1 MSLDFDEG
9 DELRALRA
17 AVADLGARYGQSY
30 FLEQARSGGRTD
42 ALWSEAGKAG
52 FLGVNI
58 AEEHGGG
65 GRGLVELSIVLEA
78 MKMQHPVTAPAAGVV
93 RSLDVVA
100 GQQVD
105 AGAVL
110 AVIEGGEG

>member
-17 AVADLGARYGQSY
+17 AVADLGGRYGQSY

-42 ALWSEAGKAG
+42 ALWAEAGKAG

-58 AEEHGGG
+58 ADEYGGG
-65 GRGLVELSIVLEA
+65 LQL
-78 MKMQHPVTAPAAGVV
+78 P
-93 RSLDVVA
+93 RSY
-100 GQQVD
+100 
-105 AGAVL
+105 
-110 AVIEGGEG
+110 